1 MNKIIL
7 ISTLTA
13 VLFLSACATNN
24 GPEYDANSYS
34 TIKRYQIGT
43 VIRERPVV
51 ISDSG
56 AGKFLGAIIGAVVG
70 STIGQGNGST
80 LAALGGGLAGGYAGS
95 EIAKANAEELT
106 VELENGEH
114 VVVVVK
120 GKGFAIGDRVQIIK
134 DGNKASQVYKIE
146 N

>member
-1 MNKIIL
+1 MRNFFLMSSIL
-7 ISTLTA
+7 T
-13 VLFLSACATNN
+13 LFLLSGCATNN
-24 GPEYDANSYS
+24 GPEYNGNSYNN
-34 TIKRYQIGT
+34 IKKYEIGT

-51 ISDSG
+51 VSDSG
-56 AGKFLGAIIGAVVG
+56 AGKFIGAIVGAVLG

-95 EIAKANAEELT
+95 EIAKANADELT
-106 VELENGEH
+106 IELESGEH
-114 VVVVVK
+114 IVVVVK
-120 GKGFAIGDRVQIIK
+120 GKNYTIGDRVQIIK